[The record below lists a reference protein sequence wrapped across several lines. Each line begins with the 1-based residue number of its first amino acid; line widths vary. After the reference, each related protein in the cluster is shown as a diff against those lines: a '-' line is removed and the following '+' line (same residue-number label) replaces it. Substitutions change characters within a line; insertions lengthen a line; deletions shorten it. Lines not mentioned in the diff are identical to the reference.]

1 MVLSQGT
8 SRDTPCDPRG
18 VAGLWPN
25 GAPEAQRQ
33 KSSRSIGGTAVKHV
47 DSKPRSSQRE
57 CGFL

>member
-25 GAPEAQRQ
+25 GAPEAHAHWAPGASAARPSDMLAASLQALAAQ
-33 KSSRSIGGTAVKHV
+33 LT
-47 DSKPRSSQRE
+47 
-57 CGFL
+57 F